1 MDTRELLK
9 STAWKICSS
18 EDLVKK
24 IYKNKRLPLKKD
36 RPLKLWMTPF
46 KLPTTTTSQGKGIM
60 LLSSPLAAPENF
72 ILGEDDLRASIS
84 KQLLQ
89 LEVDTYLKI
98 TVRGL
103 DKVEEAKRKAIPLNA
118 LLLGEL
124 WTNSTLGA
132 CVLQK

>member
-1 MDTRELLK
+1 MDDALQ
-9 STAWKICSS
+9 TA
-18 EDLVKK
+18 
-24 IYKNKRLPLKKD
+24 YNNY
-36 RPLKLWMTPF
+36 
-46 KLPTTTTSQGKGIM
+46 
-60 LLSSPLAAPENF
+60 LSDERNNVIIVSLAAPENF

-98 TVRGL
+98 TVTGL
-103 DKVEEAKRKAIPLNA
+103 DKVEEAKQKAIPLNA